1 MAPAMLLSPLSIAMS
16 DIDSGACPVWHDD
29 LLLGHAPMD
38 HEHESFAQRI
48 AALNQ
53 AADADLASALDALAG
68 HARQHFENE
77 NTWMVETA
85 FPPRDCHIDE
95 HAAVLRSMQ
104 AVEQRLAQGDF
115 AVARHLGAELEAWFP
130 AHVQHL
136 DSALSH
142 WLCKLRLGGKP
153 VVLRRRLPTAAR
165 SGDAA
170 C

>member
-1 MAPAMLLSPLSIAMS
+1 MS
-16 DIDSGACPVWHDD
+16 DIEPSARFDWHDG

-38 HEHESFAQRI
+38 HEHETFAHLIGALTQASDDNL
-48 AALNQ
+48 AA
-53 AADADLASALDALAG
+53 ALDALAA
-68 HARQHFENE
+68 HATQHFESE
-77 NTWMVETA
+77 NTAMAETA

-95 HAAVLRSMQ
+95 HAAVLRSVQ
-104 AVEQRLAQGDF
+104 AVQQRLAQGDF
-115 AVARHLGAELEAWFP
+115 VVARRLGAELEAWFP

-142 WLCKLRLGGKP
+142 WLCKLRLGGNP

-165 SGDAA
+165 TGDAP